1 MASSLYVPQFV
12 KHLDCIDC
20 SVDEMPIPSSFSSRF
35 GHRVT
40 DSVKLKFRNGYKIRV
55 TFDRDGSEFLGMHD
69 VFVDFGLFGGEVLI
83 FQLCRRDCFK
93 VYIIGVDCCEI
104 EYPAIVHSAQ
114 KCTPQPVCVR
124 PDGWRFVKHLNLAN
138 GFGDAVV
145 PPQSFL
151 GKFAATLPTR
161 FKYFLN
167 NGAEFRGHYNR
178 QDGILTGLSSIPEY
192 LRLEDLNFFDLVVF
206 SFDNLK
212 EFDVTC
218 FDGRNVELV
227 FHTYTIH
234 SGAMLQS
241 IRPASFFAVVV
252 QPFHMLEYC
261 HGVDISAEY
270 RTLTDWWGKRE
281 EISIFRGRRCWE
293 LEIRKR
299 ADNKR
304 TTIHDGWIQMRD
316 DLQLEVGDTC
326 WFKWKDESY
335 HRFTVV
341 VEKASG

>member
-55 TFDRDGSEFLGMHD
+55 TFDRDGM
-69 VFVDFGLFGGEVLI
+69 
-83 FQLCRRDCFK
+83 
-93 VYIIGVDCCEI
+93 
-104 EYPAIVHSAQ
+104 
-114 KCTPQPVCVR
+114 CVR